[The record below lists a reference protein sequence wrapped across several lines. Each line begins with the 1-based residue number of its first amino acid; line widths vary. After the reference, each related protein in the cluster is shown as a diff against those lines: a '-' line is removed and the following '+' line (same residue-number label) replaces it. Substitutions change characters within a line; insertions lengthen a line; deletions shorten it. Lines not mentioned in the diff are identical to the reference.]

1 LEKLAREIVDT
12 INKHAEFYQR
22 FKDSLSDQ
30 DIAQS
35 LKRMETYV
43 FVLARLMDVST
54 LRGSSRT
61 SLLQL
66 MKDRCDEERHRRASL
81 VKRLKA
87 LFSLEDL
94 EKDIC
99 DLRDR
104 LNEEHRS
111 WMVSLEP
118 LHILM
123 TTV

>member
-1 LEKLAREIVDT
+1 VDT

-22 FKDSLSDQ
+22 FKDSLSNQ

-43 FVLARLMDVST
+43 FVLVRLRDVPK
-54 LRGSSRT
+54 LRGSSR

-111 WMVSLEP
+111 WMVSLER
-118 LHILM
+118 LYNLM

>member
-22 FKDSLSDQ
+22 FKDSLSNQ

-43 FVLARLMDVST
+43 FVLVRLRDVPK
-54 LRGSSRT
+54 LRGSSR

-111 WMVSLEP
+111 WMVSLER
-118 LHILM
+118 LYNLM